1 MRPAGS
7 TSVPGE
13 WRSEN
18 HALYFPTWVR
28 PDGREAGMMWSVAGK
43 RTRYVDGGE
52 VSFFDLYGKPI
63 TFPLEGTRYKVTFG
77 SSPVYFVRG
86 SNAR

>member
-1 MRPAGS
+1 
-7 TSVPGE
+7 
-13 WRSEN
+13 
-18 HALYFPTWVR
+18 
-28 PDGREAGMMWSVAGK
+28 MMWSVAGK

-52 VSFFDLYGKPI
+52 VSFFDLYGKPT
-63 TFPLEGTRYKVTFG
+63 TFPLEGTRYKVKFG